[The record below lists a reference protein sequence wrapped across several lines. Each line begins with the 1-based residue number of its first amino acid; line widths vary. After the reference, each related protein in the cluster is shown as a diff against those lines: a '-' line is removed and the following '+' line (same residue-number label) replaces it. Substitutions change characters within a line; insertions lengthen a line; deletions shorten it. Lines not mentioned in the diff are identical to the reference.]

1 MPAPYSL
8 KFEPN
13 VPLMLRDGTI
23 TYADV
28 FRPDDAARFPGL
40 LQRTPY
46 NKNEP
51 GSRSAGALDAVR
63 AAMSGYAV
71 VVQDVRGRYS
81 SDGEFYPFVNE
92 IDDGYDSV
100 EWVAAQS
107 WCDGKVG
114 MYGSSYIG
122 ATQWLAAKAKPP
134 SLVCIAPG
142 VTGSDYH
149 EGWSWQGGAFQLG
162 FNMSW
167 SMGGLT
173 TGNWERLASRLYLSP
188 RQLEMLIDSKDRL
201 TDALQYLPLQEFPDL
216 QGGLA
221 PYYYDWLEHPQYDD
235 YWKRICI
242 EESHSEITVP
252 AFSFGGWYDIFLG
265 GTIRNFA
272 GMRELGATE
281 EAQRGQRLVIGPWI
295 HGGSPTNIAGE
306 YNFGTRSAAG
316 AEDLQGHML
325 RYFDYWLKGE
335 DQGVSGEKPVRI
347 FVMGEN
353 VWRDEDEWPLNTAE
367 PVSYFL
373 HSRGKANSLHGDGWL
388 SPEAP
393 DGEPPDVYVYNPID
407 PVPTRGGGLCC
418 DLAFVAP
425 GAYDQRP
432 VEVRPDVLVYSTP
445 PLRYA
450 TEVTGPIVVTL
461 YASSSARDTDFTAKL
476 VDVSPEGYARNL
488 TDGIIRARYRRPRQ
502 PASLV
507 EPGQV
512 NEYTIDL
519 SATSNLFRKGHRIRL
534 EISSSNFPRFDRNTN
549 TGEPIGTDAEFVS
562 AMQTVYH
569 TPGSPSHVTLP
580 VVPRGRPFGE

>member
-580 VVPRGRPFGE
+580 VVPRERPFGE